1 MGERMTTVRQYLV
14 FLTGHRISARTQEV
28 RRVHDRLWLSSL
40 VCHSFQSIKTAVTQ
54 LDGNVVL
61 GKRYPCSATWC
72 LWWSC
77 AQGAADMSV
86 LAWYFFK
93 LSKSQAEHVLMRHV
107 GGVIHRPNALKGIPM
122 QNAQLDT
129 TALVAWIQKMAFLQN
144 EMNFP

>member
-61 GKRYPCSATWC
+61 GKRYPCSAT
-72 LWWSC
+72 
-77 AQGAADMSV
+77 
-86 LAWYFFK
+86 
-93 LSKSQAEHVLMRHV
+93 
-107 GGVIHRPNALKGIPM
+107 
-122 QNAQLDT
+122 
-129 TALVAWIQKMAFLQN
+129 
-144 EMNFP
+144 